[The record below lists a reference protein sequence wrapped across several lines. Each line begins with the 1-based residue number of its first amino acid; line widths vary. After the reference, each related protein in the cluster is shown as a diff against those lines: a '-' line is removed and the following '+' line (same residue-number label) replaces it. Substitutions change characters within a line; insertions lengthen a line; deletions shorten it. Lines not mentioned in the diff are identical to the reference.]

1 MNSAHILKIGDHRGN
16 PRLWLQG
23 AAPLRSG
30 FVPGSR
36 YAVEACP
43 GGLIVRLID
52 GEQCLDAASQ
62 APTEGRQ
69 HRRVSRKVYASGA
82 EVPVLDVNSHEEL
95 SNLSGARVVRAI
107 FGDGEV
113 IITPL
118 ASEVRR
124 LRRMRRLSNRIATGA
139 EIETAGVA
147 AGGGVLTA
155 AVHDG
160 LHEAGL
166 SPHVAFFNEIRE
178 DLSEHALARNRALS
192 ADTVLLNLPLQEMAY
207 DDEVLRRVGEVDVL
221 ELGLPCS
228 GASLAGRARRKTRHP
243 EDHPDVGHLVASGIN
258 MVVKFNPVAAIFENV
273 PQYATSA
280 SASILRN
287 QLRDLGYDVHE
298 REIMATDFGDLESR
312 RRWVLVAMTRGIP
325 FDINNLK
332 APASAHGHLCDVLV
346 PPDHPG
352 AEWSEMRGLKDK
364 EARDLAAGNHFR
376 MQIFDYGDQ
385 HIGVLTKGMS
395 RNRSTDPKIRHP
407 DNPELLR
414 VPTPLEH
421 ARFKGVD
428 DGLVTGL
435 PKKTAHELLGQS
447 VCTGGFKALARA
459 IGEALVAWQAAGA
472 RDQHSDDVRACEG
485 ANFTRIAA

>member
-23 AAPLRSG
+23 AAPLRAG
-30 FVPGSR
+30 FVPGSH
-36 YAVEACP
+36 YAVMP
-43 GGLIVRLID
+43 RPDGLVVRLID
-52 GEQCLDAASQ
+52 SGAGRGEQVEDLQC
-62 APTEGRQ
+62 
-69 HRRVSRKVYASGA
+69 RRVSRKVYASGA
-82 EVPVLDVNSHEEL
+82 EVPVLDVNSQEDL
-95 SNLSGARVVRAI
+95 SCLSGARVVRAI

-118 ASEVRR
+118 ASEIRR
-124 LRRMRRLSNRIATGA
+124 LRRLRRLSMRLGSGDDL
-139 EIETAGVA
+139 ESAGVA

-160 LHEAGL
+160 LKDAGL

-192 ADTVLLNLPLQEMAY
+192 ADTVLLNMPLQEMAY

-258 MVVKFNPVAAIFENV
+258 MVVKFNPVVAIFENV
-273 PQYATSA
+273 TQYATSA
-280 SASILRN
+280 SASILRT
-287 QLRDLGYDVHE
+287 QLRDLGYEVHE
-298 REIMATDFGDLESR
+298 REILATDFGDLESR
-312 RRWVLVAMTRGIP
+312 RRWALVAMTRGIP
-325 FDINNLK
+325 FDIDKLR
-332 APASAHGHLCDVLV
+332 APAPTPRQLCDVLV

-352 AEWSEMRGLKDK
+352 ADWSEMQGLKLK
-364 EARDLAAGNHFR
+364 EERDSAAGNHFH
-376 MQIFDYGDQ
+376 MQIFGYQDSR
-385 HIGVLTKGMS
+385 IGVLTKGMS

-407 DNPELLR
+407 GNPELLR
-414 VPTPLEH
+414 VPLPLEH
-421 ARFKGVD
+421 ARCKGVD
-428 DGLVTGL
+428 VELVAGL

-447 VCTGGFKALARA
+447 VCTGGFKALACA
-459 IGEALVAWQAAGA
+459 IGEALVAWHAGGSPERLDCAEEGHVMPLMARVAA
-472 RDQHSDDVRACEG
+472 
-485 ANFTRIAA
+485 